1 MADKVIIE
9 AEVKSN
15 IGDVSKGVDKA
26 ADSTKKLVKET
37 DNLEKSTKK
46 GAKGFKGIG
55 KAVRGVGTALKA
67 AGIGIIAAL
76 LAKMMQVLGNNQK
89 VLDKFNTTMNALTI
103 IFGDLFT
110 VIGNNVGKWTGWFG
124 TLFTDPLTAVKKLR
138 LALKNLG
145 VDIKNFFTGGAQE
158 YFKEVLETSELL
170 TELEKKA
177 RAAAVEFALLNAKFL
192 KSAEQQRQIRD
203 DVSKTFAERIEA
215 NKKLGKILTEQ
226 QAAQRASLQK
236 QVASAKALHKQDETN
251 LDNKIAYKETLVAQ
265 AELEEAITGQRS
277 EQLTNQVALEEE
289 LRDAK
294 AQTLAEGMTGM
305 ERELQELE
313 ASYQEK
319 IRLADKAGMKTLAIT
334 KQYEKQKQAIV
345 LEGVATLMDAYAAL
359 SGALSQAAGDNKALA
374 IAEAV
379 IATWSAATK
388 ALVGPVPLNFINMAA
403 VVAAGFANIQKI
415 MAVDVGSGGS
425 GGTGAISS
433 TTPAPPAPEMMSG
446 AFTLSGGF
454 KPDPLQ
460 AYVVSDD
467 ITNNQDKLAIIRR
480 RATI

>member
-37 DNLEKSTKK
+37 DKLDGATKK
-46 GAKGFKGIG
+46 GAKGFKTIG
-55 KAVRGVGTALKA
+55 KAVKGVGTALKA
-67 AGIGIIAAL
+67 AGIGLVVGL
-76 LAKMMQVLGNNQK
+76 LAKMMEVLGNNQK
-89 VLDKFNTTMNALTI
+89 VLDRFSTTMNVLSI
-103 IFGDLFT
+103 IFGDLFAI
-110 VIGNNVGKWTGWFG
+110 IGNNVGKWTGWFG
-124 TLFTDPLTAVKKLR
+124 TLFTNPLKAVKGLG
-138 LALKNLG
+138 LAIKNLG

-158 YFKEVLETSELL
+158 YFKEVMETAESL
-170 TELEKKA
+170 TELEKKS
-177 RAAAVEFALLNAKFL
+177 RGAAVQFALMNAQFL
-192 KSAEQQRQIRD
+192 KQAEQQRQIRD
-203 DVSKTFAERIEA
+203 DVSKSFAERITA
-215 NKKLGKILTEQ
+215 NEKLGNILKKQET
-226 QAAQRASLQK
+226 AQRAALQK
-236 QVASAKALHKQDETN
+236 QVESAKAIHKLDETN
-251 LDNKIAYKETLVAQ
+251 LDNKIAYQETLVAQ

-289 LRDAK
+289 LRDAQ
-294 AQTLAEGMTGM
+294 AQTLAEGMTGV

-313 ASYQEK
+313 AAYKEK
-319 IRLADKAGMKTLAIT
+319 IRLANKAGMETLAIT
-334 KQYEKQKQAIV
+334 KQYEKQKEAIT
-345 LEGVATLMDAYAAL
+345 LAGVATLIDAYAAL

-374 IAEAV
+374 IAEATM
-379 IATWSAATK
+379 ATWSAATK
-388 ALVGPVPLNFINMAA
+388 ALDGPVPINFINMAA
-403 VVAAGFANIQKI
+403 VIAAGFANIQKI
-415 MAVDVGSGGS
+415 MSVDVGSGGS
-425 GGTGAISS
+425 GGTGGSA

-460 AYVVSDD
+460 AFVVSDD